1 MIHNTLK
8 DINVKDVRTM
18 NIKGGLTVHIYR
30 NIALDDKNY
39 YMSVLSHSII
49 NYALGTSDL
58 MLAESRAISNLG
70 FIIQQYIN
78 KYKETLDQ
86 INLNTEC
93 NGGLYQVKVSN

>member
-39 YMSVLSHSII
+39 YMSVLSHNII

-58 MLAESRAISNLG
+58 MLAESRAISNLR
-70 FIIQQYIN
+70 FIIQQYID

-93 NGGLYQVKVSN
+93 NNGLGQVKVSN

>member
-39 YMSVLSHSII
+39 YMSVLSHNII

-93 NGGLYQVKVSN
+93 NNGLYQVKVSN